1 MPTMIAAKALMPMA
15 MGIIVFALFLIP
27 PISLTPTSHKPHEIR
42 AKIAVPPINV
52 RNPKIQPEIIPQT
65 SGLMPRN
72 YIFFYNKRNLIIC
85 CWKFSTAFKLRVDG

>member
-42 AKIAVPPINV
+42 AKSAVPKRNV
-52 RNPKIQPEIIPQT
+52 RNPNKQPEKIPKVL
-65 SGLMPRN
+65 GFMPRN
-72 YIFFYNKRNLIIC
+72 YIFYKKCNPINCYRKVRPTLIKIG
-85 CWKFSTAFKLRVDG
+85 F